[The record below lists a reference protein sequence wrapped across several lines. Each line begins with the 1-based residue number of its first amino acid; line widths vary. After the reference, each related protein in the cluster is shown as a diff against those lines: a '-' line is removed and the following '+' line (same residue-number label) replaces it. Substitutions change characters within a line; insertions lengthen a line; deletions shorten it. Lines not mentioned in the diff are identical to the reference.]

1 MTFIATALAFA
12 KRLPPWVYYAIAA
25 IIVAGLLY
33 RAGWN
38 ARDEKA
44 DRERAEYIAEYEQA
58 ADRARRAQQAEMDR
72 EQARYDALAERIDD
86 EAEQTRVAVADATA
100 AYIAR
105 NRVQDRQCSPSG
117 TSAAASGDGAGEPE
131 TMPADAVMVAA
142 SDVRLFGEW
151 VSYGMTC
158 NAFVGGLNP
167 GD

>member
-12 KRLPPWVYYAIAA
+12 KRLPWQVYAA
-25 IIVAGLLY
+25 IGVVLLLGLTY

-44 DRERAEYIAEYEQA
+44 DRERAEYIAQYEQA
-58 ADRARRAQQAEMDR
+58 ADRSRRAQQAVIDR

-117 TSAAASGDGAGEPE
+117 TSAPASGDGAPI
-131 TMPADAVMVAA
+131 PAPVPTGIVVAEA
-142 SDVRLFGEW
+142 DVRACADLYAYSVSAREW
-151 VSYGMTC
+151 ALEIG
-158 NAFVGGLNP
+158 NP
-167 GD
+167 D